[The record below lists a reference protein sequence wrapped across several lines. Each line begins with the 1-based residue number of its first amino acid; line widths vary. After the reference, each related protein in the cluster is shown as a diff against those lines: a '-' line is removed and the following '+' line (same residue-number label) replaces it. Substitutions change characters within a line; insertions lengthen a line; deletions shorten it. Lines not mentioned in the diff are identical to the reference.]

1 MTSRRKP
8 GRVPG
13 TFKKPTLLVLPSIPD
28 GLDEATKSGLAIR
41 NACAVEGRCP
51 ACGVEPEL
59 APDPEFDGL
68 SHLTFRHEDDC
79 PVLRDDPA
87 WQQMWEEH
95 MGGGES

>member
-1 MTSRRKP
+1 VPRHKR

-13 TFKKPTLLVLPSIPD
+13 TRKGSTLFVLPSIPD
-28 GLDEATKSGLAIR
+28 ALDEATKSGLAIR

-59 APDPEFDGL
+59 ARDPEYPAL
-68 SHLTFRHEDDC
+68 LHVTFRHEDEC

-87 WQQMWEEH
+87 WTQMWERG
-95 MGGGES
+95 MRGES